1 MKYGKNFIIN
11 IIYIILGTALI
22 ITSAIGLIGDIYLGF
37 GSGIAV
43 VGIIQLIKK
52 IRYITDKEYQEK
64 TDIELSD
71 ERNKY
76 ISLKAW
82 SWAGYLFVIIAGF
95 TTIICMILSQTL
107 YMQISAMAVCLII
120 VLYWIS
126 YIIIK
131 RKN

>member
-11 IIYIILGTALI
+11 IIYIILGTTLI
-22 ITSAIGLIGDIYLGF
+22 ITSAMGIIGDIYLGF
-37 GSGIAV
+37 GCGITA
-43 VGIIQLIKK
+43 VGIVQLIQK
-52 IRYITDKEYQEK
+52 IRYITNKDYKEK
-64 TDIELSD
+64 VDIETND

-95 TTIICMILSQTL
+95 TTIICMILSQTF
-107 YMQISAMAVCLII
+107 YMEISAMAVCLII